1 MHMTLETALKAY
13 AGYEKRA
20 MQFYRRLSDRFVD
33 QTDASRLW
41 RQMSDVE
48 ASHFALLTLAED
60 WVALAG
66 KGESDLGG
74 IEMTLNA
81 AVNAV
86 ANLERAAESPLLTSG
101 DAALLTLNWEEQEL
115 QRILALI
122 PHLPEKASGQV
133 RAGIVGEANQHY
145 ASLAELIKQVGR
157 EDLMDRVEALKTEIQ
172 TALVQQK

>member
-1 MHMTLETALKAY
+1 MTLATALQAY
-13 AGYEKRA
+13 ADYEKRA

-41 RQMSDVE
+41 RQMSDTE

-66 KGESDLGG
+66 KGESDAGG
-74 IEMTLNA
+74 IELTLNA
-81 AVNAV
+81 AANAV
-86 ANLERAAESPLLTSG
+86 AKLEGAAESPLLTSG

-122 PHLPEKASGQV
+122 PHLPEKASDQV

-145 ASLAELIKQVGR
+145 ASLAELLRQVGR
-157 EDLMDRVEALKTEIQ
+157 EALMDRVEALKAESL
-172 TALVQQK
+172 TALVHKK